1 MREDDRVRILHMI
14 DAAESVIRF
23 VEGRKRADLDGDRM
37 LLCSPWCGVSKCSVN
52 QPAKSPTRRAVAP
65 TIPWSAITSMRN
77 RLIHGYFDIDA
88 DIVWKTATQEIPG
101 LLSALRP
108 LVEHASDAA
117 SETNGADA

>member
-14 DAAESVIRF
+14 
-23 VEGRKRADLDGDRM
+23 
-37 LLCSPWCGVSKCSVN
+37 
-52 QPAKSPTRRAVAP
+52 
-65 TIPWSAITSMRN
+65 
-77 RLIHGYFDIDA
+77 A

-117 SETNGADA
+117 STTNGADA